1 MKKSIISML
10 IILLMLCGS
19 TYFVGEM
26 LQKSLEKLLTQEEGL
41 ETELVSYEK
50 SFLTAKMQVKVTIP
64 IDNEMPLVMLIDSDM
79 YHYPYKATKINHIT
93 FLDTKLDEKLTQFFQ
108 HKAWL
113 DYREEFDLLGNMS
126 GEIHILAGTFDNQIE
141 RFQSK
146 PLAMHYQYSL
156 GERSGDINVEWPG
169 FNGKID
175 DTIIEA
181 ANIKFNADFSAMT
194 QTGLNDYGYF
204 AEVES
209 VSMGQFQNQL
219 LTKSTRLKDI
229 WLKGN
234 SRIGKDKLTVDT
246 QNNLK
251 VAEYSNG
258 QQSFVDNQFNLS
270 LTRLDLAALTTIKS
284 GNEDPLII
292 QQALSVLFQRGANIN
307 LHHLRSTTPW
317 GAIDGQFN
325 MELQPGANLVEVV
338 GNPFNL
344 IDYLNG
350 QFSLLLPQ
358 ALLKQSG
365 IGPYLQVGLDN
376 YLLQEQGEQ
385 LLLESSLDRG
395 ELVINGNVIPM

>member
-1 MKKSIISML
+1 
-10 IILLMLCGS
+10 MLCGS

-26 LQKSLEKLLTQEEGL
+26 LQKSLEKLFTQAGGL

-64 IDNEMPLVMLIDSDM
+64 IDNEMPLVVLIYSDI

-93 FLDTKLDEKLTQFFQ
+93 FLDTQVDVKLTQFFQ

-126 GEIHILAGTFDNQIE
+126 GEIHMLAGTFDNQIE
-141 RFQSK
+141 RFKSK
-146 PLAMHYQYSL
+146 PLAIHYQYNL

-169 FNGKID
+169 FNGEID

-181 ANIKFNADFSAMT
+181 ANIKFNADFTATT
-194 QTGLNDYGYF
+194 QIGLIDYVYL

-209 VSMGQFQNQL
+209 VSLRQFQNKL
-219 LTKSTRLKDI
+219 LTKNTGFNRI
-229 WLKGN
+229 WLKGD

-270 LTRLDLAALTTIKS
+270 LSRLDLAALMTIKS

-307 LHHLRSTTPW
+307 LHSLRSTTPW

-325 MELQPGANLVEVV
+325 MDLQPGANLMEVV
-338 GNPFNL
+338 GNPLNL

-350 QFSLLLPQ
+350 ELSLQLPEVLLYQP
-358 ALLKQSG
+358 SV
-365 IGPYLQVGLDN
+365 GPYLQVGVDN
-376 YLLQEQGEQ
+376 HLLQEQGEQ